1 VPERDPAYL
10 AAKNQT
16 YGSMWPA
23 DSSYLNESWQ
33 LLNTSGTKGLCVKC
47 HAVGGREFKSTG
59 AKDEVRG
66 PNLDRVADR
75 LRPDWTLLW
84 ISNPKWIAPYTG
96 MARIFNPKQ
105 KLLENRFE
113 GNGRLQTIGARDALM
128 NYHRLFEQIGKTPDP
143 LPKAKADAKT
153 QPDNNSGE

>member
-1 VPERDPAYL
+1 
-10 AAKNQT
+10 
-16 YGSMWPA
+16 MWPA